1 MGQGYSGTGGGRDN
15 PDMETRGFEG
25 PIPRGTY
32 DIGASRRHSSL
43 GPEVM
48 NLDPVGHMAH
58 GRTDFRIHGNN
69 AANDA
74 SEGCIVLPPNV
85 RRLIAGSADK
95 RLEVV
100 R

>member
-1 MGQGYSGTGGGRDN
+1 MGRGYSGTGGGRDN

-25 PIPRGTY
+25 PIPRGAY

-48 NLDPVGHMAH
+48 NLDPVGH
-58 GRTDFRIHGNN
+58 

-85 RRLIAGSADK
+85 RRMIAGSADK